1 MRKMIPEISRS
12 FSSYFVT
19 FMFGITKQLDIWQHL
34 FVYIRVLLLLL
45 MVMFMM
51 LLKI

>member
-34 FVYIRVLLLLL
+34 FVYIRVLLLM